1 MTSAV
6 RARAEADPEG
16 IALADDSGTR
26 TWAEVAGD
34 LERAAGALL
43 AVAPG
48 QSQRVS
54 VIGENAIPTLE
65 AHAAALTV
73 GVGTVAT
80 ARQLSAGELADQYA
94 DAGVVC
100 AIAGPSSLAAVRDA
114 TLTDATL
121 TDATPTDSAAQARAC
136 TLVVHGADTPDAQ
149 DTPDTPAGVL
159 AWPDWLRSAPP
170 VPQHAGQRQPRPLLV
185 YTSGTTGRARGA
197 EVRWTLT
204 LPRTAA
210 EYVAA
215 ITAESSFP
223 AGPHLVVGP
232 LQHNAP
238 LTSVRH
244 LLAGQQVI
252 ICGRFDAE
260 EILSRIEKY
269 RVTSSV
275 MVPTHFQRLLALPAR
290 VRDRYD
296 VSSLRMVSQTGSA
309 CPAATKLAMIDW
321 FGPIFVESYGGSE
334 SGTLCRIDSTEW
346 LAHRGSVGRPRAPY
360 EVVVVDQDG
369 QPLRPGEVGVLGF
382 RAPPDRGPRYHADPE
397 KTANAYIAPE
407 VFTLGDVG
415 YVDEEGYVY
424 ITDRIADMV
433 LSGGVNLYPAESEQ
447 VLITHPAVAEVAV
460 IGVPH
465 PDLGES
471 LLALIVPAVPAEGDP
486 PDPAALEA
494 ALEAYCRERIAP
506 YKVPRAYEFRPE
518 LTYNAMGKPDKKTM
532 RAPYWAGERTGA

>member
-1 MTSAV
+1 MTAAI
-6 RARAEADPEG
+6 RARAQAEPDG
-16 IALADDSGTR
+16 LALADDSGTR
-26 TWAEVAGD
+26 TWAQVAAD
-34 LERAAGALL
+34 LNHVAGALL
-43 AVAPG
+43 AAAPG
-48 QSQRVS
+48 SAERVS

-80 ARQLSAGELADQYA
+80 SRQLRAAELADQYT

-100 AIAGPSSLAAVRDA
+100 AIAGPASLPAVREA
-114 TLTDATL
+114 
-121 TDATPTDSAAQARAC
+121 AAQAGLRIIV
-136 TLVVHGADTPDAQ
+136 THGAKPPDGPGTPDGAGA
-149 DTPDTPAGVL
+149 PDGVL
-159 AWPDWLRSAPP
+159 PWAAWLASAPP
-170 VPQHAGQRQPRPLLV
+170 VPPPAGQRPPRPPLV

-197 EVRWTLT
+197 EVRWTVT

-215 ITAESSFP
+215 ITAESGFP
-223 AGPHLVVGP
+223 PGPHLVVGP

-244 LLAGQQVI
+244 LLAGQPVI
-252 ICGRFDAE
+252 ILGRFDAE
-260 EILSRIEKY
+260 TILRLIAEHG
-269 RVTSSV
+269 VTSSV
-275 MVPTHFQRLLALPAR
+275 MVPTHFQRLLALPAE

-309 CPAATKLAMIDW
+309 CPADTKLAMINW
-321 FGPIFVESYGGSE
+321 FGPILTESYGGSE

-360 EVVVVDQDG
+360 QVVVTGEDG
-369 QPLRPGEVGVLGF
+369 GELSAGEVGVLGF
-382 RAPPDRGPRYHADPE
+382 RAPEGRGPRYHADPE
-397 KTANAYIAPE
+397 KTRKAYVAPG

-415 YVDEEGYVY
+415 YVDQDGYVY

-433 LSGGVNLYPAESEQ
+433 VSGGVNLYPAESEK
-447 VLITHPAVAEVAV
+447 VLITHPAVTEVAV

-471 LLALIVPAVPAEGDP
+471 LLALVVPASDP
-486 PDPAALEA
+486 PDAAGLEA
-494 ALEAYCRERIAP
+494 WCRERLAS
-506 YKVPRAYEFRPE
+506 YKVPRAYEFRTE
-518 LTYNAMGKPDKKTM
+518 LIYNAMGKPDKKAM
-532 RAPYWAGERTGA
+532 RAPYWSTDRTIAG

>member
-1 MTSAV
+1 VTAAI
-6 RARAEADPEG
+6 RARAEADPQG

-48 QSQRVS
+48 PSQRVS

-80 ARQLSAGELADQYA
+80 SRQLRAGELADQYA

-100 AIAGPSSLAAVRDA
+100 AIAGPASLPAVREA
-114 TLTDATL
+114 
-121 TDATPTDSAAQARAC
+121 AAQAGLS
-136 TLVVHGADTPDAQ
+136 TLITHGGDAPD
-149 DTPDTPAGVL
+149 GVL
-159 AWPDWLRSAPP
+159 SWASWLASAPP
-170 VPQHAGQRQPRPLLV
+170 VPPDAGQRPPRPLLV

-197 EVRWTLT
+197 EVRWTVS
-204 LPRTAA
+204 PPHTAA

-215 ITAESSFP
+215 ITAESGFP
-223 AGPHLVVGP
+223 PGPHLVVGP
-232 LQHNAP
+232 MQHNAP

-244 LLAGQQVI
+244 LLAGQPVI
-252 ICGRFDAE
+252 ILGRFDAE
-260 EILSRIEKY
+260 AILRLIAEH

-275 MVPTHFQRLLALPAR
+275 MVPTHFQRLLALPAE

-309 CPAATKLAMIDW
+309 CPADTKLAMINW
-321 FGPIFVESYGGSE
+321 FGPILVESYGGSE

-360 EVVVVDQDG
+360 EAVVTGEDG
-369 QPLRPGEVGVLGF
+369 RELGAGQVGVLGF
-382 RAPPDRGPRYHADPE
+382 RAPEGRGPRYHADPE
-397 KTANAYIAPE
+397 KTKKAYIAPG

-415 YVDEEGYVY
+415 YVDQDGYVY

-433 LSGGVNLYPAESEQ
+433 VSGGVNLYPAESEK
-447 VLITHPAVAEVAV
+447 VLVTHPAVAEVAV

-471 LLALIVPAVPAEGDP
+471 LLALVVPAGDP
-486 PDPAALEA
+486 PDPAGLEA
-494 ALEAYCRERIAP
+494 WCRDRLAP
-506 YKVPRAYEFRPE
+506 YKVPRAYEFRTE
-518 LTYNAMGKPDKKTM
+518 LIYNAMGKPDKKAM
-532 RAPYWAGERTGA
+532 RTPYWSTERTIAG